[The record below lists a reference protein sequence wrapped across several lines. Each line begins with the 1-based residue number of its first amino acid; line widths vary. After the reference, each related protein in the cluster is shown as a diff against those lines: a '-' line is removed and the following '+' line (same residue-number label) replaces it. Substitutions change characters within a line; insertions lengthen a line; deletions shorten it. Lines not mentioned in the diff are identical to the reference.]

1 MIGIEIPDADL
12 EWTFIRASGP
22 GGQNVNKVASAAQLR
37 FLLAA
42 NATLAP
48 AVKQRLRRLAGRRL
62 ADDDSIVITA
72 RSERSQE
79 RNRRDARDRLDEL
92 IRRALIEP
100 KARKKTRPTRAS
112 KERRIEAKKRRGNT
126 KVQRRASWD

>member
-1 MIGIEIPDADL
+1 MSGTEIAEADL

-42 NATLAP
+42 NVTLAP

-62 ADDDSIVITA
+62 ADDGSIVITA

-79 RNRRDARDRLDEL
+79 RNRRDALGRLEEL
-92 IRRALIEP
+92 IRQALIEP
-100 KARKKTRPTRAS
+100 KTRKKTAPTRAS
-112 KERRIEAKKRRGNT
+112 KERRIEAKKRRGSA
-126 KVQRRASWD
+126 KLQRRALWD